1 MARNKAIEER
11 VKALVAEVLADEE
24 AQGLNGEHEN
34 INDIEDGM
42 VRIGDMVAR
51 EFGLQKLATH
61 MQRPSKVPLCPDCG
75 HAGEPQGERTRKVIT
90 RRGEVPLTEAKY
102 RCPKCRRLFFP
113 SDRLVGTGSPIRLLA
128 AHVSPDRV
136 CRGAGGQFSA
146 APRKRWMSSAS

>member
-11 VKALVAEVLADEE
+11 VKALVAELLAYEE
-24 AQGLNGEHEN
+24 AEGLNAEDEN

-61 MQRPSKVPLCPDCG
+61 MSRPPHDPQCPDCG
-75 HAGEPQGERTRKVIT
+75 HAGEHQGERTRNVIT

-113 SDRLVGTGSPIRLLA
+113 SDQRVGT
-128 AHVSPDRV
+128 
-136 CRGAGGQFSA
+136 
-146 APRKRWMSSAS
+146 